1 VNQSHRKTS
10 SKSPHIETQIVDQQG
25 GARRTERRRH
35 RWFRRHSVLA
45 LTVATLCGLGTLP
58 ASAWPG
64 APNAESRAQ
73 ELLERMTL
81 EEKIDMLHGE
91 ISFEYGFYNAP
102 IERVGIPALT
112 MADGPAGVRVAN
124 PAVNNG
130 EATALPA
137 PLALAAAWSGDLA
150 EDFGRTAGAEAHS
163 TGHNVLLS
171 PAADI
176 FRDPRAGRGFEA
188 FGEDPLLS
196 GVMSARQI
204 VGIQTNPVL
213 ADIKHLA
220 AYNQETNRLDGGNA
234 VVSERAYRELYLRP
248 VEMAVKDG
256 HPASAMCAF
265 NKINGTWACE
275 NPELLT
281 TILREQ
287 LNFEGFVM
295 SDYNATHTT
304 LESFQ
309 AGLDQEQPA
318 DFHFGQTLL
327 DLVNNGTIPETDI
340 NTRVLRV
347 LTPMFALG
355 LFDIPATTQ
364 GFNESA
370 HANTAQRIAEQSMVL
385 LKNEG
390 VLPLS
395 ARDLTDIAVIGAD
408 ADTDVAGGGSSL
420 VNGTRAISP
429 LEGIQNR
436 VGPNVDVDYSQGT
449 DPIGNG
455 GALLPG
461 PDPVPSDVLTTAGG
475 GASGLTAEYW
485 TNLDRTG
492 EPGISRVE
500 PFAAIDLGFVSLPNF
515 NGQSPKLP
523 ETPAEYNGDM
533 SARWSSEL
541 TVPVTGSYQ
550 FAIGAEGS
558 ATLFIDGAPVVSV
571 DDAADYATATWDVTL
586 TAGSRHAVRI
596 EYAHDVPTGQDAGP
610 QLKFGWTPPS
620 SFVAEKAKAAADLAR
635 VSGVA
640 VVVVRDLATEGLD
653 KPYLDLPQGQDE
665 LIREVARANPNTIVV
680 LTTGGPVVTDTW
692 DDDVAGILEAWY
704 GGQEQGTAIA
714 RILFGDVNP
723 SGHLPV
729 TFPRN
734 VQEMPTSTAE
744 QFPGVGLDT
753 QYSEGIYVGYK
764 GYTKQNLTPQYPF
777 GYGLSYTSF
786 DTALASAPRS
796 VRVTSNG
803 LVDPSELKV
812 DVTVTNTGTRAG
824 TDVVQVYAGTLPDGA
839 DTPQRQLAGWARVDT
854 SAGSAV
860 TRTISLDPQSFA
872 YWNDASDSW
881 TTPKGTVQLYLGDST
896 ASAPPVGSIVIR

>member
-1 VNQSHRKTS
+1 MNHTHPESHTRWR
-10 SKSPHIETQIVDQQG
+10 PP
-25 GARRTERRRH
+25 RRRA
-35 RWFRRHSVLA
+35 FIV
-45 LTVATLCGLGTLP
+45 TVAALVGLVMMPT
-58 ASAWPG
+58 AAAAWPG
-64 APNAESRAQ
+64 SAGATARAQ
-73 ELLERMTL
+73 QLLEQMTL

-102 IERVGIPALT
+102 IERLGIPALT

-130 EATALPA
+130 ESTALPA
-137 PLALAAAWSGDLA
+137 PIALAAAWSGALA
-150 EDFGRTAGAEAHS
+150 EEFGRTAGAEAHS

-196 GVMSARQI
+196 GVLSARQI
-204 VGIQTNPVL
+204 AGIQSNPVL

-220 AYNQETNRLDGGNA
+220 AYNQETNRLEGGNA

-248 VEMAVKDG
+248 IEMAVKDG
-256 HPASAMCAF
+256 QPASAMCAF
-265 NKINGTWACE
+265 NKINGIWACE
-275 NPELLT
+275 NQELLT

-287 LNFEGFVM
+287 LAFEGFVM

-304 LESFQ
+304 VESFQ

-327 DLVNNGTIPETDI
+327 DLVNDGTISEGDI

-347 LTPMFALG
+347 LTPMFVFG
-355 LFDIPATTQ
+355 LFDLPATTQ

-385 LKNEG
+385 LKNDG
-390 VLPLS
+390 ALPLS

-485 TNLDRTG
+485 TNLDRAG
-492 EPGISRVE
+492 DPGISRVE

-515 NGQSPKLP
+515 NAQSPKLP
-523 ETPAEYNGDM
+523 ETPAEYNGEM
-533 SARWSSEL
+533 SARWSTEL
-541 TVPVTGSYQ
+541 TVPVTGDYQ
-550 FAIGAEGS
+550 FTLGAEGS
-558 ATLFIDGAPVVSV
+558 AQLFIDGVPMISV
-571 DDAADYATATWDVTL
+571 DDAADFATAAWDVSL

-596 EYAHDVPTGQDAGP
+596 EYTHDVPTGQDAGA
-610 QLKFGWTPPS
+610 QLKFGWTPPAQ
-620 SFVAEKAKAAADLAR
+620 FVAEKARAAADLAR
-635 VSGVA
+635 VSEAA
-640 VVVVRDLATEGLD
+640 VVVVRDIATEGLD
-653 KPYLDLPQGQDE
+653 KPTLDLPQGQDD

-680 LTTGGPVVTDTW
+680 LTTGGPVITDTW

-734 VQEMPTSTAE
+734 TQEMPTSSTA
-744 QFPGVGLDT
+744 QFPGDGLDV

-764 GYTKQNLTPQYPF
+764 GYARQSLTPQYPF

-786 DTALASAPRS
+786 ESSLASAPRS
-796 VRVTSNG
+796 VRVTTSG
-803 LVDPSELKV
+803 LVDASELKI
-812 DVTVTNTGTRAG
+812 DVSVSNTGARAG
-824 TDVVQVYAGTLPDGA
+824 SDVVQVYAGTLPDGA
-839 DTPQRQLAGWARVDT
+839 DTPQRQLAGWARVDVAPGT
-854 SAGSAV
+854 S
-860 TRTISLDPQSFA
+860 TTQTISLDPKSFA
-872 YWNDASDSW
+872 YWGESTDTW
-881 TTPKGTVQLYLGDST
+881 ITPKGTVQLFVGDSVT
-896 ASAPPVGSIVIR
+896 SAVPVGNLVIR